1 MRLTLRIIGTW
12 LFALAVI
19 LLIIDGTKSLAVD
32 RVVLTSLA
40 ESWQGFSPQSFEAAR
55 QFLATRFFGA
65 VLLPAFEG
73 LVALP
78 GFAVLGVPGLLL
90 AFAGR
95 SRRTRRFVS
104 TDMV

>member
-1 MRLTLRIIGTW
+1 MRLALRIIGTW

-19 LLIIDGTKSLAVD
+19 LLIIDGTKSLAVN

-40 ESWQGFSPQSFEAAR
+40 ETWQGISPQSFGTAQ

-65 VLLPAFEG
+65 LLLPVFDG
-73 LVALP
+73 LVTLP